1 MRETEVIANTIKILR
16 KQLNMTLADLASATG
31 FSISYLSKVER
42 NQGNVTLDAIAKI
55 CSAFEMDLVNFL
67 SLDFNKD
74 TVHVHKEDRKVI
86 FNRDNIIKYE
96 LLTRGQ
102 MKKIRGL
109 LITLYPTDDFEKY
122 ARIASPH
129 TTDEFA
135 FIIEGEM
142 LLAVVDK
149 NGKTHQNILKKGD
162 SFYLYAGQKHAL
174 KCHGN
179 KECIS
184 IWGYLAP
191 PCFPEDIPSQH

>member
-1 MRETEVIANTIKILR
+1 MRETEVIGTAIKTLR

-31 FSISYLSKVER
+31 FSISYLSKIER
-42 NQGNVTLDAIAKI
+42 NQGSITLDAIAKI
-55 CSAFEMDLVNFL
+55 CSAFEIDVVNFL

-74 TVHVHKEDRKVI
+74 TVHIRKEDRRVI
-86 FNRDNIIKYE
+86 LHRESSIKYE

-109 LITLYPTDDFEKY
+109 LITLYPNNNEGY

-135 FIIEGEM
+135 FILEGEM
-142 LLAVVDK
+142 ILAVVDK
-149 NGKTHQNILKKGD
+149 NGNTKENILKKGD
-162 SFYLYAGQKHAL
+162 SFYLYAGHKHAL

-184 IWGYLAP
+184 IWSYLAP

>member
-1 MRETEVIANTIKILR
+1 MTETEIIGTSIKTLR

-42 NQGNVTLDAIAKI
+42 NQGSVTLDAIAKI
-55 CSAFEMDLVNFL
+55 CSAFEIDVVNFL

-74 TVHVHKEDRKVI
+74 TIHIHKEDRRVI
-86 FNRDNIIKYE
+86 FNREGIIKYE

-109 LITLYPTDDFEKY
+109 LITLYPDNRENY
-122 ARIASPH
+122 ARIANPH

-135 FIIEGEM
+135 FILEGEM
-142 LLAVVDK
+142 ILAVVDK
-149 NGKTHQNILKKGD
+149 NGNTQQNILKKGD

-174 KCHGN
+174 KCYGS

-184 IWGYLAP
+184 LWSYLAP